1 MTIREVLD
9 DIRTPRRKKVILD
22 CDTHNEIDDQ
32 YAVAYVLGRSD
43 VFDVLAMTAEH
54 FHCGENG
61 DLALGME
68 KSYLEFFRVMEKC
81 GKEGICPVYRGA
93 TTRIAEDWPLL
104 RPVDTD
110 ASRAI
115 IKHVHEAGEIVYI
128 IATGAITNVTS
139 AIMLDPTIKE
149 KICVIWLGGNCLEH
163 EGQIDECNLW
173 GDYTAGQILINSG
186 VNFIQLP
193 ANGAP
198 GNGTKELLITQT
210 EFEANFIGDSK
221 AVKFFR
227 DELPFEMHD
236 PVTEPVYKHVIWDV
250 AGPAVLS
257 IPDAFEF
264 RFMPAPIFAEDRH
277 YAFDR
282 TRHEIIY
289 MDRLDRDAVLGEMYS
304 SINGL

>member
-1 MTIREVLD
+1 MTIYEILE
-9 DIRTPRRKKVILD
+9 DIKSPRRKKVILD

-32 YAVAYVLGRSD
+32 YAIAYVLGRSD
-43 VFDVLAMTAEH
+43 MFEVLAMTAEH
-54 FHCGENG
+54 FHCGNNG

-68 KSYLEFFRVMEKC
+68 KCYLEFFRVMEKC
-81 GKEGICPVYRGA
+81 GKVGVCPVYRGA
-93 TTRIAEDWPLL
+93 KTRINEDWPYL

-115 IKHVHEAGEIVYI
+115 IKHVHEAGETVYI
-128 IATGAITNVTS
+128 LATGAITNVTS

-149 KICVIWLGGNCLEH
+149 KICVIWLGGNCFEY
-163 EGQIDECNLW
+163 EGTIDECNLW
-173 GDYTAGQILINSG
+173 GDYAAGQILINSG

-198 GNGTKELLITQT
+198 GKGTKELLITQT
-210 EFEANFIGDSK
+210 DFETNFIGDSP

-236 PVTEPVYKHVIWDV
+236 PETEPVYKHVIWDV
-250 AGPAVLS
+250 AGPAVLTL
-257 IPDAFEF
+257 PDAFEF
-264 RFMPAPIFAEDRH
+264 SVIPAPIFGDDRH

-282 TRHEIIY
+282 TRHKTVY
-289 MDRLDRDAVLGEMYS
+289 MEKLDPKVILDDMYRV
-304 SINGL
+304 INSL